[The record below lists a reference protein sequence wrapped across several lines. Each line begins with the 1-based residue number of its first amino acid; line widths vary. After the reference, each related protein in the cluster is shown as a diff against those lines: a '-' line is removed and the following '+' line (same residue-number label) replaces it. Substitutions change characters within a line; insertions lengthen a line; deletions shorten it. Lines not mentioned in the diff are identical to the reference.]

1 MSALFWDFSL
11 KAYGGDGVE
20 EECLALQDQFGVDV
34 NLLLLCA
41 FAGASHGATLTQEE
55 IASARKT
62 VEPWQRDIVRS
73 LRAARRAMKPV
84 ARQDARDLR
93 ARLKDIELESERI
106 EQTMLQEWIDAH
118 RPNWQRGEKRAA
130 VLADLQTLLRTYGI
144 DRALAEGSLKNT
156 IAAALS
162 PAPPR

>member
-1 MSALFWDFSL
+1 MNASFWDFSC
-11 KAYGGDGVE
+11 AVYGGDGVE
-20 EECLALQDQFGVDV
+20 AECLALQDQFGVDV

-41 FAGASHGATLTQEE
+41 FAGTQGATLTAEE

-62 VEPWQRDIVRS
+62 VEPWQRNIVHS

-84 ARQDARDLR
+84 ARQDAQDLR
-93 ARLKDIELESERI
+93 TRLKEIEIESERI
-106 EQTMLQEWIDAH
+106 EQTMLQEWIDAN

-130 VLADLQTLLRTYGI
+130 ILANLQTLLRTYGI
-144 DRALAEGSLKNT
+144 DHARAETSLKNT
-156 IAAALS
+156 IATALS